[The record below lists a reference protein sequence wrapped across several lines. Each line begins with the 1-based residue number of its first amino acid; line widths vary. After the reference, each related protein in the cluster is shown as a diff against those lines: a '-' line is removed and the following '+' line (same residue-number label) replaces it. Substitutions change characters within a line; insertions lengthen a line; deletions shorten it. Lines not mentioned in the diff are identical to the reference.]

1 MERLF
6 VYGTLRP
13 GHCNAHILENIGGEW
28 LPGYV
33 SGTFYERGWGAATDF
48 PGIVLDVNGSRIPGY
63 LFLSANLEAHWSML
77 DEFEDGYDRVAVE
90 VTTDDGQSVTAWIYQ
105 LQPRANP

>member
-13 GHCNAHILENIGGEW
+13 GHANAHILENIGGEW

-33 SGTFYERGWGAATDF
+33 TGTFYERSWGAAENF
-48 PGIVLDVNGSRIPGY
+48 PGIVLDPNGPPVHGY
-63 LFLSANLEAHWSML
+63 VFLSDKLEAHWSML
-77 DEFEDGYDRVAVE
+77 DEFEEGYDRVEVA
-90 VTTDDGQSVTAWIYQ
+90 VTTADGQHVTAWIYQ
-105 LQPRANP
+105 LQPQTNP